1 MRKVRIE
8 TSIMRTLIVLVTI
21 VSAIAGTLIILQPIT
36 CRVHAQDRLRIVIE
50 EVQLP
55 VAAYD
60 NYGHFDP
67 SLAIDDLL
75 ILENGLP
82 QEVRSVRQ
90 IPANVVLLL
99 DTGGEINTAKNIRT
113 TREIAKNLVSA
124 LNPQDQVSVFQVSDK
139 VELLQDWTRDFKQ
152 VTQVL
157 DTKLLSGKRAH
168 LSDGLVAA
176 VTQFGELPMGSRHLV
191 LITDGV
197 ETPGGK
203 VNRTDAVKR
212 VAASNAVVH
221 VISYARVS
229 REALNEAQ
237 RIVHDR
243 NKSTTP
249 DDVVNSLPKDPGYEH
264 LRRLHKPGGKTVD
277 LDPERVRR
285 IREYDE
291 AMTGAEWQLKF
302 LTNETGG
309 HFWLPESLNEMIADG
324 TGASRLIDAEYVVTY
339 KPKLAVI
346 SAPEG
351 EVRRV
356 QVASRRV
363 GLIVVSRRN
372 YIALGKKQL

>member
-1 MRKVRIE
+1 
-8 TSIMRTLIVLVTI
+8 
-21 VSAIAGTLIILQPIT
+21 
-36 CRVHAQDRLRIVIE
+36 
-50 EVQLP
+50 
-55 VAAYD
+55 VAAFD
-60 NYGHFDP
+60 DYGHFDP
-67 SLAIDDLL
+67 ALTLDDLL
-75 ILENGLP
+75 VLENGKP
-82 QEVRSVRQ
+82 QEVRSVRHV
-90 IPANVVLLL
+90 PANVVLLL
-99 DTGGEINTAKNIRT
+99 DTGAEINTAKSIRT
-113 TREIAKNLVSA
+113 TREIAKNLVST
-124 LNPQDQVSVFQVSDK
+124 LNSQDQISVLQFSDK
-139 VELLQDWTRDFKQ
+139 VEVLQDWTQDFRQ
-152 VTQVL
+152 VAHAL
-157 DTKLLSGKRAH
+157 DTRLLSGKHAH
-168 LSDGLVAA
+168 LSDALVAA
-176 VTQFGELPMGSRHLV
+176 VTQFGDLPIGSRHLV

-197 ETPGGK
+197 ETPANK
-203 VNRTDAVKR
+203 YDRAEAVKR
-212 VAASNAVVH
+212 IVASNAVVH

-277 LDPERVRR
+277 LDPERGRR

-309 HFWLPESLNEMIADG
+309 HFWLPESRNEMIADG
-324 TGASRLIDAEYVVTY
+324 TGAARLIDAEYVVTY

-351 EVRRV
+351 EVRHV

>member
-1 MRKVRIE
+1 MRR
-8 TSIMRTLIVLVTI
+8 LIVLV
-21 VSAIAGTLIILQPIT
+21 AIASITGTLMLPQPNPS
-36 CRVHAQDRLRIVIE
+36 RVQAQDRLRIVIE
-50 EVQLP
+50 EVRLP

-60 NYGHFDP
+60 QYGHLDA
-67 SLAIDDLL
+67 SLTIDDLL
-75 ILENGLP
+75 VVENGAP

-113 TREIAKNLVSA
+113 TREIAKNLVST

-212 VAASNAVVH
+212 VSASNAVVH
-221 VISYARVS
+221 VISYTSVS
-229 REALNEAQ
+229 RAALNEAQ

-277 LDPERVRR
+277 LDPERVPRV
-285 IREYDE
+285 REYDE

-309 HFWLPESLNEMIADG
+309 HFWLPESRNEMIADG
-324 TGASRLIDAEYVVTY
+324 TGAARLIDAEYVVTY

-351 EVRRV
+351 EVRHV
-356 QVASRRV
+356 EVVSRRV